1 MDQKDYAS
9 NTLDDVAYQF
19 KPYVILDNLM
29 GEKLA
34 ERARLRSFGFEV
46 IDLYEKD
53 EKNYSTG
60 ERVEAK
66 RGGESTDSWV
76 QGEIEQVQFI
86 ENSVIRTGKYDVKFY
101 DGSSES
107 SVDWS
112 NLRKI
117 EPSAKSK
124 PIPKEFSTYKVN
136 DNVQIW
142 SNKTGPWKEAIITQ
156 MTDTQSLDVQCVDG
170 SFESSVPL
178 SMVRPFKPP
187 TAFFSENESVYFKLP
202 GVGWKDGII
211 IKSLKN
217 SEYTIGTLSAV
228 IYGSWD
234 KNELNVISIEFGEVK
249 QGMFLSAAGIVP
261 DTQIK
266 SMKSIT
272 TTTTTTTTTTASVAS
287 STKKSQDKP
296 PPSDT
301 FLLDMSQEESGTGKI
316 TVYTYH
322 SKIQVSNIRPAENAV
337 CNIYIFSHKIFN
349 TTFNHQSF

>member
-1 MDQKDYAS
+1 MDQKEYAS
-9 NTLDDVAYQF
+9 KTSDDVAYQF

-29 GEKLA
+29 GEKSA
-34 ERARLRSFGFEV
+34 ERARLKSLGFEV
-46 IDLYEKD
+46 IDINEKD

-66 RGGESTDSWV
+66 RGGASTDSWV
-76 QGEIEQVQFI
+76 QGVIEQVQFI
-86 ENSVIRTGKYDVKFY
+86 ENSVIRTGKYDIKFY

-112 NLRKI
+112 NIRKI
-117 EPSAKSK
+117 ELSVKSR
-124 PIPKEFSTYKVN
+124 PIPKEVSTYKAN

-142 SNKTGPWKEAIITQ
+142 SNTTGPWKEAIIITQ
-156 MTDTQSLDVQCVDG
+156 MIDTQSVDVQCVDG
-170 SFESSVPL
+170 SFESSIPL
-178 SMVRPFKPP
+178 SMVRPYKPP
-187 TAFFSENESVYFKLP
+187 PAFFSENESVYFKLP

-211 IKSLKN
+211 MKSLKN

-234 KNELNVISIEFGEVK
+234 KNELNVISLEFGEVK
-249 QGMFLSAAGIVP
+249 PGMFLSAAGIAP

-266 SMKSIT
+266 SLKSIM
-272 TTTTTTTTTTASVAS
+272 TTTTTTTAS
-287 STKKSQDKP
+287 STKSQDNA
-296 PPSDT
+296 PSGNT

-316 TVYTYH
+316 TLYTYH

-337 CNIYIFSHKIFN
+337 CNDYIFS
-349 TTFNHQSF
+349 